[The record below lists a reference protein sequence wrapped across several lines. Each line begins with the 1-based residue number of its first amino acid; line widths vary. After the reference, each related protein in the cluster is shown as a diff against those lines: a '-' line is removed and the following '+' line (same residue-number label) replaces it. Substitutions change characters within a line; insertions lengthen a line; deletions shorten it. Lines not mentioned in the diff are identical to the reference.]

1 MPGKS
6 NDEIQRDLFDKGLNR
21 LKEHKYELAINFFSR
36 LIKLNPKNAYALF
49 YRGKSKILL
58 KDYQSALDDFSEVIK
73 IDSSNVDLD
82 IGTKEN
88 LQDLLDGK
96 KFGSNGITIPLRESI
111 NDFKK
116 NIELISLNAK
126 NEKEFLKRGK
136 AKFFLMD
143 YKGAFD
149 DYSKGISLNPSNAD
163 SYLSRANAGIKLK
176 KYDQY
181 RKDLLTSQKIFRN
194 KVNKENNDNK
204 IILRKR
210 QEEYFKLLR
219 EKDLNKTPRWTLND
233 EKRFSIIEGIRFIIP
248 SGVLI
253 SVLIIGFAPIISFY
267 IFLIILVLV
276 LSLIVLG
283 IKFDI

>member
-82 IGTKEN
+82 IGTNEN

-181 RKDLLTSQKIFRN
+181 KKDLLTSQKIFRN

-219 EKDLNKTPRWTLND
+219 EKGFNKTPRWTLND
-233 EKRFSIIEGIRFIIP
+233 KTRFSIIERISIFLVCSCILILLAP
-248 SGVLI
+248 SGFIVVKGFFYVL
-253 SVLIIGFAPIISFY
+253 F
-267 IFLIILVLV
+267 ILFT
-276 LSLIVLG
+276 LSLLL
-283 IKFDI
+283 FA